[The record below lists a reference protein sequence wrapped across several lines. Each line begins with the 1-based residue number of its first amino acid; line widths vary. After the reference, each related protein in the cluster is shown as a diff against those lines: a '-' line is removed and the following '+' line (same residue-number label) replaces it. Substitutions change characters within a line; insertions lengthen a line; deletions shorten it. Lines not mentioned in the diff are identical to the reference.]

1 MNTQSY
7 LAILQCYDR
16 FLKLLELAQIKVTVT
31 PTSLAGQVERPQIRW
46 LVGNGN
52 QLLETGSGSTDS
64 HGYSALDGQDTGVRD
79 FFFVEANLE
88 LLPQSSLVR
97 RARMRRNRGLSWDS
111 VRFTEVGQTTRLV
124 LSFHLV
130 L

>member
-31 PTSLAGQVERPQIRW
+31 PTSLAGQVERPQIRR

-52 QLLETGSGSTDS
+52 
-64 HGYSALDGQDTGVRD
+64 
-79 FFFVEANLE
+79 
-88 LLPQSSLVR
+88 
-97 RARMRRNRGLSWDS
+97 
-111 VRFTEVGQTTRLV
+111 
-124 LSFHLV
+124 
-130 L
+130 